1 MKISLIQMNSQED
14 KAENLRVAREL
25 IERAVESDRP
35 DLIALPETVTSMSS
49 DFDRQLAN
57 AEDIPEGEA
66 CRMLADLAK
75 RHGVW
80 IHGGS
85 MVETGGDKCYNTT
98 VVWNRNGEMVAKY
111 RKLHLFDVD
120 VPGGRSYR
128 ESDTTKRGEEVVTFD
143 AEGTTMGCAI
153 CYDLRFPEL
162 FRALRDKGARV
173 IFLPAAFTLLTGKD
187 HWEPLIRA
195 RAIETQCWMVAP
207 AQIFTHDNG
216 TKACF
221 GRTMVVDPWGVV
233 TAVASDRIGHITTRI
248 DPAYADEVRARI
260 PVPRHHVLT

>member
-1 MKISLIQMNSQED
+1 MKVTLIQMNTQED

-25 IERAVESDRP
+25 IEQAVEQDRP
-35 DLIALPETVTSMSS
+35 DLITLPETFTSMTS
-49 DFDRQLAN
+49 DFDLQCAN
-57 AEDIPEGEA
+57 AENIPDGEA
-66 CRMLADLAK
+66 CRMLAELAQ

-85 MVETGGDKCYNTT
+85 MAEKGGDRCYNTT
-98 VVWNRNGEMVAKY
+98 VVWNRAGEMVAKY
-111 RKLHLFDVD
+111 RKLHMFDVE

-128 ESDTTKRGEEVVTFD
+128 ESDTMKRGDEVVTFD

-187 HWEPLIRA
+187 HWEALIRA
-195 RAIETQCWMVAP
+195 RAIETQCYMIAP

-216 TKACF
+216 KKPCF
-221 GRTMVVDPWGVV
+221 GRSMVVDPWGVV
-233 TAVASDRIGHITTRI
+233 LATAPDKVGFVTARIE
-248 DPAYADEVRARI
+248 PSYADDIRAKI
-260 PVPRHHVLT
+260 PVPTHHVLS